1 MLEALILQFKR
12 LANVYFLIIA
22 ILQTIPQIS
31 PLSPATAWAPFI
43 FVLAISMLREGYED
57 FQRMKMDNKM
67 NYGDM
72 TSVMRGGKFVEVNW
86 SQVVVGD
93 IVRTKAE

>member
-1 MLEALILQFKR
+1 MELIRLPKINNYSKLTMSELLNTLLSVFFQVLHVYQLEALILQFKR

-43 FVLAISMLREGYED
+43 VVLAISMLR
-57 FQRMKMDNKM
+57 
-67 NYGDM
+67 
-72 TSVMRGGKFVEVNW
+72 
-86 SQVVVGD
+86 
-93 IVRTKAE
+93 